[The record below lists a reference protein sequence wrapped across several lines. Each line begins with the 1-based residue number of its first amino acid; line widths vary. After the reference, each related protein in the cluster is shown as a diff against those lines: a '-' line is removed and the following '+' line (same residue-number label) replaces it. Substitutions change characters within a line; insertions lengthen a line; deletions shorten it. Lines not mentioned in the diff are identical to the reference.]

1 MQTHKRN
8 TLFHQVQQSLDRLL
22 SFGLLQ
28 QREDK
33 SIVLFRD
40 RPGPCKKRK
49 IAKAEPVAQNTY
61 ADTSKVLPDS
71 DPTNKKSESTVT
83 EPRGCGGPGRE
94 SEAGP
99 GSREPEPRLTNAGL
113 GQRADRGH
121 CCLTRLSVTAEDFQV
136 SLPY

>member
-1 MQTHKRN
+1 MRA
-8 TLFHQVQQSLDRLL
+8 LFF
-22 SFGLLQ
+22 FGT
-28 QREDK
+28 D
-33 SIVLFRD
+33 
-40 RPGPCKKRK
+40 PCKKRK

-121 CCLTRLSVTAEDFQV
+121 CRLSVTDFQV
-136 SLPY
+136 SLRY

>member
-1 MQTHKRN
+1 MDFFSNARFKLHCSFSGQTPANKE
-8 TLFHQVQQSLDRLL
+8 LL
-22 SFGLLQ
+22 RRSPLQ
-28 QREDK
+28 R
-33 SIVLFRD
+33 
-40 RPGPCKKRK
+40 
-49 IAKAEPVAQNTY
+49 AEPVAY

-83 EPRGCGGPGRE
+83 EPRGCGDPGRE
-94 SEAGP
+94 SEAWP